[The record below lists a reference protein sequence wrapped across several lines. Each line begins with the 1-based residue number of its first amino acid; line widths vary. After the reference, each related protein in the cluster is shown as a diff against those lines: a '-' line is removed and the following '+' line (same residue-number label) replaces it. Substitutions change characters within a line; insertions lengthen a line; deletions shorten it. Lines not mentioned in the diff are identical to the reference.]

1 MEAPLGERGF
11 RRFRNRSTAAVA
23 TNPRDGVPERFG
35 AAMMNTVIRRICALL
50 VCAIGLAAC
59 QLDVGV
65 DVVVNPDGTG
75 DITMVATADAELVNA
90 VPNLIDDL
98 VLDDAIAAG
107 WDIDGPTTTDD
118 GGLTLTMS
126 HEFLSAN
133 EATNLLL
140 SLGPPFTAM
149 RVARGTSSSGDVTTN
164 QLEGRLVLTNG
175 FETFADSD
183 LIAAV
188 GSLPFAE
195 ELAASGATPSENMS
209 VTIRASLPGVVNNEA
224 TNGEKTDD
232 AFLTWTAP
240 LDGSVLA
247 WSAET
252 TQAPAEGQRWAR
264 PLSIAALVLLIAW
277 VAFMALFICFVV
289 FARWRRARR
298 HRQRQQA
305 RRLQSDLG

>member
-1 MEAPLGERGF
+1 
-11 RRFRNRSTAAVA
+11 
-23 TNPRDGVPERFG
+23 
-35 AAMMNTVIRRICALL
+35 MMSSVLRRICALL
-50 VCAIGLAAC
+50 ACAVALAAC
-59 QLDVGV
+59 QLDVEV
-65 DVVVNPDGTG
+65 DVIVNPDGTG

-90 VPNLIDDL
+90 VPNLVDDL

-107 WDIDGPTTTDD
+107 WDIDGPNPTDD

-140 SLGPPFTAM
+140 SLGPPFTSM

-164 QLEGRLVLTNG
+164 QLEGRLVLTDG
-175 FETFADSD
+175 FNTFADSE

-195 ELAASGATPSENMS
+195 ELAESAATPSENMS
-209 VTIRASLPGVVNNEA
+209 VTIRASLPGVVNDEE
-224 TNGEKTDD
+224 TNGTKTDD
-232 AFLTWTAP
+232 AFLEWVAP

-252 TQAPAEGQRWAR
+252 TQAPAEGERWAR
-264 PLSIAALVLLIAW
+264 PLSIAALVLLVAW
-277 VAFMALFICFVV
+277 LAFMALFIAFVV

-298 HRQRQQA
+298 HRQRQRA
-305 RRLQSDLG
+305 RRLQNDLV